1 MCLGVW
7 FVPAFRRGSVAQA
20 EALDGPGANGKRRRL
35 CRLPI
40 GVWRLRA
47 ACLSSDAVDENHKR
61 LVAGLVAARKQADE
75 LADLY
80 VGASAHLLRE
90 HGPEAATEFLERLR
104 DSLVSIRPFAK
115 QAPSAVVP
123 VVVADVEQHNADS
136 SDVLDWDGDLPRRC
150 VLVDVG
156 GDEVERETAE
166 AIMVGGQWLPKSQLW
181 EVPEVG
187 VFLGRWPLTK
197 WLADKK
203 DLEVVD
209 GD

>member
-1 MCLGVW
+1 M
-7 FVPAFRRGSVAQA
+7 
-20 EALDGPGANGKRRRL
+20 
-35 CRLPI
+35 
-40 GVWRLRA
+40 
-47 ACLSSDAVDENHKR
+47 DENHKR

-80 VGASAHLLRE
+80 VGASADLLRE

-104 DSLVSIRPFAK
+104 DSLVAIRPFEK
-115 QAPSAVVP
+115 PVPSAVVP
-123 VVVADVEQHNADS
+123 VVVTDVEQPNS
-136 SDVLDWDGDLPRRC
+136 VRSDVLDWDGDLPRRF
-150 VLVDVG
+150 VLVDFG
-156 GDEVERETAE
+156 GEEVERETAE
-166 AIMVGGQWLPKSQLW
+166 AIMIGGQWLPKSQLW

-187 VFLGRWPLTK
+187 AFMGRWPLTK

>member
-1 MCLGVW
+1 M
-7 FVPAFRRGSVAQA
+7 
-20 EALDGPGANGKRRRL
+20 
-35 CRLPI
+35 
-40 GVWRLRA
+40 
-47 ACLSSDAVDENHKR
+47 DENHKR

-80 VGASAHLLRE
+80 VGASADLLRE

-104 DSLVSIRPFAK
+104 DSLVSIRPFEK
-115 QAPSAVVP
+115 PAPAAVP
-123 VVVADVEQHNADS
+123 RSIADVEQPNAVR
-136 SDVLDWDGDLPRRC
+136 SDVLDWDGDLPRRF
-150 VLVDVG
+150 VLVDFG
-156 GDEVERETAE
+156 GEEVERETAE
-166 AIMVGGQWLPKSQLW
+166 AIMIGGQWLPKSQLW

-203 DLEVVD
+203 DLEVVN

>member
-1 MCLGVW
+1 MD
-7 FVPAFRRGSVAQA
+7 
-20 EALDGPGANGKRRRL
+20 EAHKRR
-35 CRLPI
+35 
-40 GVWRLRA
+40 VQW
-47 ACLSSDAVDENHKR
+47 
-61 LVAGLVAARKQADE
+61 LVAARQQADL

-80 VGASAHLLRE
+80 VGASADLLRE

-104 DSLVSIRPFAK
+104 DSLVAIRPFSK

-123 VVVADVEQHNADS
+123 VVVADVEQPNSVH
-136 SDVLDWDGDLPRRC
+136 SDVLDWDGDLPRRF
-150 VLVDVG
+150 VLVDFG
-156 GDEVERETAE
+156 GEEVERETAE

-181 EVPEVG
+181 EVPNVG

>member
-1 MCLGVW
+1 MDE
-7 FVPAFRRGSVAQA
+7 AHNRRVQ
-20 EALDGPGANGKRRRL
+20 
-35 CRLPI
+35 
-40 GVWRLRA
+40 
-47 ACLSSDAVDENHKR
+47 
-61 LVAGLVAARKQADE
+61 GLVAARQQADL

-80 VGASAHLLRE
+80 VGASADLLRQ

-104 DSLVSIRPFAK
+104 DSLVAIRPFEK
-115 QAPSAVVP
+115 PVSSVVVP
-123 VVVADVEQHNADS
+123 ATVADVAAPVS
-136 SDVLDWDGDLPRRC
+136 GSVRSDVLDWDGDLPRRF
-150 VLVDVG
+150 VLVDFG
-156 GDEVERETAE
+156 GEEVERETAE

-203 DLEVVD
+203 DLEVVN

>member
-1 MCLGVW
+1 M
-7 FVPAFRRGSVAQA
+7 
-20 EALDGPGANGKRRRL
+20 
-35 CRLPI
+35 
-40 GVWRLRA
+40 
-47 ACLSSDAVDENHKR
+47 DENHKR

-80 VGASAHLLRE
+80 VGASADLLRE

-123 VVVADVEQHNADS
+123 VVASDEQPNAAR
-136 SDVLDWDGDLPRRC
+136 SDVLDWDGDLPRRF
-150 VLVDVG
+150 VLVDFG
-156 GDEVERETAE
+156 GEEVERETAE

-181 EVPEVG
+181 EIPKVG